1 MPPVIA
7 SLTTMAWPNRESREK
22 GGWYAASLPVKRE
35 ARWVHARRVR
45 LWIASMCAG
54 ATFLVSLA
62 APIAPA
68 LAYVGP
74 VASSASSPGAAHASP
89 ALLASPSPT
98 SPAAPASPPSF
109 EKKKA
114 AAAAFNRGEKAY
126 AAKDFKGAG
135 AAFEE
140 AFDHVPHPSALWNAA
155 RAWNRAGELP
165 RAANL
170 YARYL
175 SEAPPDAPD
184 RKNATTSL
192 DKLTPKLGKLNIN
205 APGADKVE
213 VDDEVAL
220 GKSVYVTPGTHV
232 VRARTKDKVIQRVQ
246 SVEAGGVASV
256 ALVEDAVSVPI
267 DATAK
272 EPDRGKPLP
281 PAVVIGGGAAT
292 AVALGITI
300 GLGVDTLNAKST
312 YDAAQTQENL
322 DAGRAKQTRTNVL
335 LGVTLGL
342 AALTGAA
349 AIFLVDWGGSS
360 KGAAK
365 VGAGLGSVHLLGSF

>member
-1 MPPVIA
+1 
-7 SLTTMAWPNRESREK
+7 
-22 GGWYAASLPVKRE
+22 
-35 ARWVHARRVR
+35 
-45 LWIASMCAG
+45 MCAG
-54 ATFLVSLA
+54 GALLA
-62 APIAPA
+62 ALTAPIAPA
-68 LAYVGP
+68 LAMP
-74 VASSASSPGAAHASP
+74 AASNVSAPGTTIASA
-89 ALLASPSPT
+89 ALLASP
-98 SPAAPASPPSF
+98 PPSAALSP

-114 AAAAFNRGEKAY
+114 AAAAFDRGEKAY

-155 RAWNRAGELP
+155 RAWNRAGELA

-170 YARYL
+170 YTRYL

-184 RKNATTSL
+184 RKSATSSL
-192 DKLTPKLGKLNIN
+192 EKLTPKLGKLNIT
-205 APGADKVE
+205 APGSDSVE

-220 GKSVYVTPGTHV
+220 GKSVYVSPGTHV
-232 VRARTKDKVIQRVQ
+232 VRARSKDKVIQRVQ

-256 ALVEDAVSVPI
+256 ALVEDAVSVPT
-267 DATAK
+267 DPADPTPK
-272 EPDRGKPLP
+272 KTGGDEPRPLP
-281 PAVVIGGGAAT
+281 PAVVIGGGAVT

-300 GLGVDTLNAKST
+300 GLGVDTLNARST
-312 YDAAQTQENL
+312 YDAAPTQENL

-349 AIFLVDWGGSS
+349 AIFFVDWGGSS

-365 VGAGLGSVHLLGSF
+365 VGAGLGTVHLLGSF